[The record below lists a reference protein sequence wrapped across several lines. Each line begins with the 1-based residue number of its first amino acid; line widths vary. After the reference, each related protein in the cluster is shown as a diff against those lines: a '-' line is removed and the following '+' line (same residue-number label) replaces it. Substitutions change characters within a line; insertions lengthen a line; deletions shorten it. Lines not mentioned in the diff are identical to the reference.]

1 MTRRLNGYPFNKLKI
16 NMKQISVLLKKWH
29 LMHWPIKGS
38 ALQKFFSMAILM
50 FLILLNQ
57 NLIRG
62 IKDGL
67 VVTLIG
73 AEVLSFIKLFVEMPA
88 GILFVVIY
96 TILCNQVTTEN
107 IFRGII
113 LFFLFFFILFGFFLF
128 PYQTLLHPDPCR
140 VDAYIKLYP
149 HFKWFFIMWG
159 KWTLILFY
167 MLGEL
172 WPMIVFT
179 LLYWQLANKITTTE
193 EAGRFYF
200 FFNLIGQANLLIS
213 GTIIVYFS
221 HTDHFL
227 LRFTDSYKMEA
238 ASKIATLM
246 IVITSLCLFIL
257 LLHKYIEKYI
267 IYSQRVPARPATTL
281 QLGLYKSFKM
291 ISTSKYL
298 ALICVLMISYSMV
311 VHLIEGLWFYETSLF
326 YKKDPT
332 SFITYQGKVLFWTG
346 VCTLSCSCFGNVVIR
361 KLSWLGAALITPVT
375 TLIVGGCFFLL
386 IIATHYN
393 FLSETIMGIS
403 TLAVIVTIGGLQ
415 NVLAKG
421 TKYCFFDVT
430 KEMVYIPLDCEMG
443 TKGKAAVDILGGKIG
458 KSAGAI
464 LQVIFY
470 TIFTSAQPNQLA
482 PFLMVIFLFICIVW
496 MTAVCMLSKKYHSL
510 INKANCPIFRPS
522 LTKAK

>member
-1 MTRRLNGYPFNKLKI
+1 
-16 NMKQISVLLKKWH
+16 MKHVTALLKKWYP
-29 LMHWPIKGS
+29 MQWPIKGS

-96 TILCNQVTTEN
+96 TVLCNKVTTEK

-113 LFFLFFFILFGFFLF
+113 IFFLFFFLLFGFFLF
-128 PYQTLLHPDPCR
+128 PYQELLHPDPCK
-140 VDAYIKLYP
+140 VDAYIRLYP
-149 HFKWFFIMWG
+149 YLKWFFIMWG

-213 GTIIVYFS
+213 GSIMVYFS
-221 HTDHFL
+221 RADHFL
-227 LRFTDSYKMEA
+227 LPFIGKYKVA
-238 ASKIATLM
+238 TAPKIATLM
-246 IVITSLCLFIL
+246 IVIATLCLCIL
-257 LLHKYIEKYI
+257 LLHKYIEQYI
-267 IYSQRVPARPATTL
+267 ICGQRVQGRRIPRL

-291 ISTSKYL
+291 IARSTYL
-298 ALICVLMISYSMV
+298 SLICILMIAYSMV
-311 VHLIEGLWFYETSLF
+311 VHLIEGLWFYETSQL
-326 YKKDPT
+326 YQQDPT
-332 SFITYQGKVLFWTG
+332 RFITYQGRVLFWTG
-346 VCTLSCSCFGNVVIR
+346 ICTLSCACFGHVVIR
-361 KLSWLGAALITPVT
+361 KLNWLGAALITPVT
-375 TLIVGGCFFLL
+375 TLIVGGAFFLL
-386 IIATHYN
+386 IIAVDYH
-393 FLSETIMGIS
+393 FVSKAIMGIS
-403 TLAVIVTIGGLQ
+403 TLTAIVAIGGLQ

-430 KEMVYIPLDCEMG
+430 KEMAYIPLDQEMS

-458 KSAGAI
+458 KSAGA
-464 LQVIFY
+464 LVQVICY
-470 TIFTSAQPNQLA
+470 TIFAAAEPNQLA
-482 PFLMVIFLFICIVW
+482 PFLMVLFFLICLTWIAAARV
-496 MTAVCMLSKKYHSL
+496 LGKKYHHL
-510 INKANCPIFRPS
+510 IGKADSTTCGSRATNMQ
-522 LTKAK
+522 

>member
-1 MTRRLNGYPFNKLKI
+1 
-16 NMKQISVLLKKWH
+16 
-29 LMHWPIKGS
+29 MHWPIKGS
-38 ALQKFFSMAILM
+38 ALHKFFSMATLM

-88 GILFVVIY
+88 GVLFVVIY
-96 TILCNQVTTEN
+96 TILCNKHTTET
-107 IFRGII
+107 IFRAVIV
-113 LFFLFFFILFGFFLF
+113 FFLFFFILFGFFLF

-140 VDAYIKLYP
+140 VDGYITLYP
-149 HFKWFFIMWG
+149 HFKWFFVMWG

-179 LLYWQLANKITTTE
+179 LLYWQLANKITSTE
-193 EAGRFYF
+193 EASRFYF

-213 GTIIVYFS
+213 GSIMVYFS
-221 HTDHFL
+221 RTDHFL
-227 LRFTDSYKMEA
+227 LRFIGKYKIEA
-238 ASKIATLM
+238 APKIATLM
-246 IVITSLCLFIL
+246 VVIAFLCFLIL

-267 IYSQRVPARPATTL
+267 MYSATESVRTTTTL
-281 QLGLYKSFKM
+281 QLGLYKSFRM
-291 ISTSKYL
+291 ISSSKYL
-298 ALICVLMISYSMV
+298 AFICILMISYSMV

-326 YKKDPT
+326 YKQDPT

-346 VCTLSCSCFGNVVIR
+346 VCTLICSCFGNIVIR
-361 KLSWLGAALITPVT
+361 KLNWLGAALITPVT
-375 TLIVGGCFFLL
+375 TLIVGGSFFLL
-386 IIATHYN
+386 IIAMHYH
-393 FLSETIMGIS
+393 FVSDTVMGIPIL
-403 TLAVIVTIGGLQ
+403 TAIVAIGGLQ

-430 KEMVYIPLDCEMG
+430 KEMVYIPLDSEMG

-464 LQVIFY
+464 LQVICY
-470 TIFTSAQPNQLA
+470 TIFAAAQPSQLA
-482 PFLMVIFLFICIVW
+482 PFLMVMFFLICIIW
-496 MTAVCMLSKKYHSL
+496 ITAVGMLSKRYHAL
-510 INKANCPIFRPS
+510 ISKADSPTRREIR
-522 LTKAK
+522 